1 MKDQMECFSKDR
13 QGLKAKSWFK
23 NAAQVSAASELGDE
37 VSGRP
42 SRLVS
47 SVSRL
52 SAVSSSELSVV

>member
-1 MKDQMECFSKDR
+1 MFFPR
-13 QGLKAKSWFK
+13 TGRGLKLSPPKSWFK

-47 SVSRL
+47 SAPRL